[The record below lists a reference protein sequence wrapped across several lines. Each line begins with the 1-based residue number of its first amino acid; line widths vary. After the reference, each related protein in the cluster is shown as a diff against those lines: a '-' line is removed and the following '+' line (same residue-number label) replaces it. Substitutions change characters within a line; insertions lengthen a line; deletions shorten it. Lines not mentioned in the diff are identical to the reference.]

1 MRWIGDKKATY
12 GECVYW
18 KQSEI
23 PSLAGWRNH
32 HSSRQFIHPVTI
44 VSKCS
49 GITLKIFGLQM
60 NMNICKVVGILNN
73 ELT

>member
-32 HSSRQFIHPVTI
+32 HSSRQFRYYCHRMN
-44 VSKCS
+44 KRS
-49 GITLKIFGLQM
+49 GIILKIFVLQM